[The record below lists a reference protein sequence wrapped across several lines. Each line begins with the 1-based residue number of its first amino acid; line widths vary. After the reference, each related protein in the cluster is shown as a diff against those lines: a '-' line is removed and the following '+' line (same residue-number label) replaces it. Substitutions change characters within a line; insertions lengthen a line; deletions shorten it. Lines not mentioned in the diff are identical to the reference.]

1 MLGASVPR
9 APGASGRVRAETGAP
24 TEPLPLRFQ
33 RLEAPWQGRAGLGF
47 LGGPGKAGTPFP
59 LQGAQTAL
67 TWVLLVPLVPRG
79 PRLCPPPRMFG
90 GLPPASHRD
99 RSRKQ
104 PPSVAPTGL
113 GPELVSLVVPLI
125 WLKPQPLPRRPRLPR
140 RARSNAL

>member
-33 RLEAPWQGRAGLGF
+33 SLEAPWQGRAGLGF

-79 PRLCPPPRMFG
+79 LWLCH
-90 GLPPASHRD
+90 PPACLGG
-99 RSRKQ
+99 SRRH
-104 PPSVAPTGL
+104 PTGIAL
-113 GPELVSLVVPLI
+113 GSSLLP
-125 WLKPQPLPRRPRLPR
+125 WLRLASAP
-140 RARSNAL
+140 SL